1 MKITNYLYLVLLI
14 IVACK
19 GDCTKST
26 DPIRKVYQYDMPL
39 LFPYDNIKSIA
50 FFKNKKDTIVFHNMG
65 ISTSYSYTNTLAEC
79 PITIPL
85 EQKYITFVDSI
96 EGNSFIL
103 FYYTNESLNSSFRI
117 IINNMNMAD
126 GHSNQF
132 IMPYPPV
139 KSTTILG
146 TKYDTISTWQNSLND
161 SVVFKAKKGGLIY
174 FTSNKNIFELIPQ

>member
-1 MKITNYLYLVLLI
+1 MKITNYIYLVLLI
-14 IVACK
+14 IVGCK
-19 GDCTKST
+19 RDCTKST
-26 DPIRKVYQYDMPL
+26 DPIRKVYQYDIPL

-50 FFKNKKDTIVFHNMG
+50 FLKNKKDTIVFHNLG
-65 ISTSYSYTNTLAEC
+65 ISTSYSYTNTLADC
-79 PITIPL
+79 PVTIPL

-117 IINNMNMAD
+117 IINNMTMAD

-139 KSTTILG
+139 KSKTILG
-146 TKYDTISTWQNSLND
+146 IKYDTISSWQNNHTDSLI
-161 SVVFKAKKGGLIY
+161 FKAKRGGLIS
-174 FTSNKNIFELIPQ
+174 FTTDNNIFELIPQ

>member
-1 MKITNYLYLVLLI
+1 MKKIYYLFILILI
-14 IVACK
+14 IGACK
-19 GDCTKST
+19 RDCTQST

-50 FFKNKKDTIVFHNMG
+50 FLKNKKDTIVFHNLG

-85 EQKYITFVDSI
+85 EQKYITFVDSV

-103 FYYTNESLNSSFRI
+103 FYFIDESLYSSFRI
-117 IINNMNMAD
+117 IINNQTIAD
-126 GHSNQF
+126 GSPNQF

-146 TKYDTISTWQNSLND
+146 IKYDTISTWQNHDND
-161 SVVFKAKKGGLIY
+161 SIIFRAQKGGLIS